1 VQHNENE
8 LNCSMVEFIMK
19 EEPQMNI
26 ILTILSALGSFIVT
40 NVDDIFVLM
49 LLFSQA
55 RAQAQSSNGGVANME
70 SNGNSIYPRDIVIG
84 QYLGFALL
92 VLISLLATFGVT
104 LIPDQWVGLLGL
116 IPIYLGVK
124 LFIKGEDEDE
134 GNILSSL
141 NKFNKFYLS
150 VAFITFANGGDN
162 IGIYVPFFSTLDNNQ
177 LIITVVTFFIMV
189 AVWCFIGYRLA
200 RFRYVSE
207 TLEKYGRWIIPIV
220 FIGLGIYI
228 MVENETFRAIL
239 SLVN

>member
-1 VQHNENE
+1 
-8 LNCSMVEFIMK
+8 
-19 EEPQMNI
+19 MNL

-40 NVDDIFVLM
+40 NIDDIFVLM

-55 RAQAQSSNGGVANME
+55 SSQAKASNGRTVK
-70 SNGNSIYPRDIVIG
+70 GNRIYPKDIVIG

-92 VLISLLATFGVT
+92 VLISLLTTFGVT

-124 LFIKGEDEDE
+124 LFIKGEDEEE
-134 GNILSSL
+134 GAILSSL

-162 IGIYVPFFSTLDNNQ
+162 IGIYVPFFSTLNNNQ
-177 LIITVVTFFIMV
+177 LVITVVTFFIMV
-189 AVWCFIGYRLA
+189 AVWCLIGYRLA

-207 TLEKYGRWIIPIV
+207 TLEKYGRWVIPIV
-220 FIGLGIYI
+220 FIGLGFYI
-228 MVENETFRAIL
+228 MAENNIFSNL
-239 SLVN
+239 WSDFVNLNS

>member
-1 VQHNENE
+1 
-8 LNCSMVEFIMK
+8 
-19 EEPQMNI
+19 MNL

-40 NVDDIFVLM
+40 NIDDIFVLM

-55 RAQAQSSNGGVANME
+55 SSQAKASNGRTVK
-70 SNGNSIYPRDIVIG
+70 GNRIYPKDIVIG

-104 LIPDQWVGLLGL
+104 IIPDQWVGLLGL

-134 GNILSSL
+134 GAILSSL

-162 IGIYVPFFSTLDNNQ
+162 IGIYVPFFSTLNNNQ
-177 LIITVVTFFIMV
+177 LVITVVTFFIMV
-189 AVWCFIGYRLA
+189 AVWCLIGYRLA

-207 TLEKYGRWIIPIV
+207 TLEKYGRWVIPIV
-220 FIGLGIYI
+220 FIGLGFYI
-228 MVENETFRAIL
+228 MAENNIFSNL
-239 SLVN
+239 WSDFVNLNS

>member
-1 VQHNENE
+1 
-8 LNCSMVEFIMK
+8 
-19 EEPQMNI
+19 MNLM
-26 ILTILSALGSFIVT
+26 LTILSALGSFIVT
-40 NVDDIFVLM
+40 NIDDIFVLM

-55 RAQAQSSNGGVANME
+55 SSQAKASNGRTVK
-70 SNGNSIYPRDIVIG
+70 GNRIYPKDIVIG

-124 LFIKGEDEDE
+124 LLIKGEDEDE
-134 GNILSSL
+134 GAILSSL

-162 IGIYVPFFSTLDNNQ
+162 IGIYVPFFSTLNNNQ
-177 LIITVVTFFIMV
+177 LVITVVTFFIMV
-189 AVWCFIGYRLA
+189 AVWCLIGYRLA

-207 TLEKYGRWIIPIV
+207 TLEKYGRWVIPIV
-220 FIGLGIYI
+220 FIGLGFYI
-228 MVENETFRAIL
+228 MAENNIFSNL
-239 SLVN
+239 WSDFVNLNS

>member
-1 VQHNENE
+1 
-8 LNCSMVEFIMK
+8 
-19 EEPQMNI
+19 
-26 ILTILSALGSFIVT
+26 
-40 NVDDIFVLM
+40 M

-55 RAQAQSSNGGVANME
+55 SSQAKASNGRTVNMQPK
-70 SNGNSIYPRDIVIG
+70 GNRIYPRDIVIG

-134 GNILSSL
+134 GAVLSSL

-162 IGIYVPFFSTLDNNQ
+162 IGICVPFFSTLNNNQ
-177 LIITVVTFFIMV
+177 LVITVVTFFKMV
-189 AVWCFIGYRLA
+189 AVWCLIGYRLA

-207 TLEKYGRWIIPIV
+207 TLEKYGRWVIPIV
-220 FIGLGIYI
+220 FIGLGLYI
-228 MVENETFRAIL
+228 MEENNIFSNL
-239 SLVN
+239 WSHFVNLNS

>member
-1 VQHNENE
+1 
-8 LNCSMVEFIMK
+8 
-19 EEPQMNI
+19 MNL

-40 NVDDIFVLM
+40 NIDDIFVLM

-55 RAQAQSSNGGVANME
+55 SSQAKASNGRTVK
-70 SNGNSIYPRDIVIG
+70 GNRIYPKDIVIG

-104 LIPDQWVGLLGL
+104 LIPDQWVGLIGL

-134 GNILSSL
+134 GAILSSF

-162 IGIYVPFFSTLDNNQ
+162 IGIYVPFFSTLNNNQ
-177 LIITVVTFFIMV
+177 LVITVVTFFIMV
-189 AVWCFIGYRLA
+189 AVWCLIGYRLA

-207 TLEKYGRWIIPIV
+207 TLEKYDRWVIPIV
-220 FIGLGIYI
+220 FIGLGFYI
-228 MVENETFRAIL
+228 MAENNIFSNL
-239 SLVN
+239 WSDFVNLNS

>member
-1 VQHNENE
+1 
-8 LNCSMVEFIMK
+8 
-19 EEPQMNI
+19 MNL

-55 RAQAQSSNGGVANME
+55 RSQAKT
-70 SNGNSIYPRDIVIG
+70 GNSGIVSTESKGNRIYPRDIVIG

-162 IGIYVPFFSTLDNNQ
+162 IGIYVPFFSTLNNNQ
-177 LIITVVTFFIMV
+177 LIITVVTFFIRV
-189 AVWCFIGYRLA
+189 AVWCLIGYRLA

-228 MVENETFRAIL
+228 MVENETFRVIL

>member
-1 VQHNENE
+1 MEQFKK
-8 LNCSMVEFIMK
+8 EFF
-19 EEPQMNI
+19 MNL

-40 NVDDIFVLM
+40 NIDDIFVLM

-55 RAQAQSSNGGVANME
+55 SSQAKASNGRTVK
-70 SNGNSIYPRDIVIG
+70 GNRIYPKDIVIG

-134 GNILSSL
+134 GAIFSSL

-150 VAFITFANGGDN
+150 VASITFANGGDN
-162 IGIYVPFFSTLDNNQ
+162 IGIYVPFFSTLNNNQ
-177 LIITVVTFFIMV
+177 LVITVVTFFIMV
-189 AVWCFIGYRLA
+189 AVWCLIGYRLA

-207 TLEKYGRWIIPIV
+207 TLEKYGRWVIPIV
-220 FIGLGIYI
+220 FIGLGFYI
-228 MVENETFRAIL
+228 MAENNIFSNL
-239 SLVN
+239 WSDFVNLNS

>member
-1 VQHNENE
+1 
-8 LNCSMVEFIMK
+8 
-19 EEPQMNI
+19 MNL

-40 NVDDIFVLM
+40 NIDDIFVLM

-55 RAQAQSSNGGVANME
+55 SSQAKASNGRTVK
-70 SNGNSIYPRDIVIG
+70 GNRIYPKDIVIG

-134 GNILSSL
+134 GAILSSL

-150 VAFITFANGGDN
+150 VASITFANGGDN
-162 IGIYVPFFSTLDNNQ
+162 IGIYVPFFSTLNNNQ
-177 LIITVVTFFIMV
+177 LVITVVTFFIMV
-189 AVWCFIGYRLA
+189 AVWCLIGYRLA

-207 TLEKYGRWIIPIV
+207 TLEKYGRWVIPIV
-220 FIGLGIYI
+220 FIGLGFYI
-228 MVENETFRAIL
+228 MAENNIFSNL
-239 SLVN
+239 WSDFVNLNS

>member
-1 VQHNENE
+1 
-8 LNCSMVEFIMK
+8 
-19 EEPQMNI
+19 MNL

-40 NVDDIFVLM
+40 NIDDIFVLM

-55 RAQAQSSNGGVANME
+55 SSQAKASNGRTVK
-70 SNGNSIYPRDIVIG
+70 GNRIYPKDIVIG

-134 GNILSSL
+134 GAILSSL

-162 IGIYVPFFSTLDNNQ
+162 IGIYIPFFSTLNNNQ
-177 LIITVVTFFIMV
+177 LVITVVTFFIMV
-189 AVWCFIGYRLA
+189 AVWCLIGYRLA

-207 TLEKYGRWIIPIV
+207 TLEKYGRWVIPIV
-220 FIGLGIYI
+220 FIGLGFYI
-228 MVENETFRAIL
+228 MAENNIFSNL
-239 SLVN
+239 WSDFVNLNS

>member
-1 VQHNENE
+1 
-8 LNCSMVEFIMK
+8 
-19 EEPQMNI
+19 MNL

-40 NVDDIFVLM
+40 NIDDIFVLM

-55 RAQAQSSNGGVANME
+55 SSQAKASNGRTVK
-70 SNGNSIYPRDIVIG
+70 GNCIYPKDIVIG

-134 GNILSSL
+134 GAILPSL

-162 IGIYVPFFSTLDNNQ
+162 IGIYVPFFSTLNNNQ
-177 LIITVVTFFIMV
+177 LVITVVTFFIMV
-189 AVWCFIGYRLA
+189 AVWCLIGYRLA

-207 TLEKYGRWIIPIV
+207 TLEKYGRWVIPIV
-220 FIGLGIYI
+220 FIGLGFYI
-228 MVENETFRAIL
+228 MAENNIFSNL
-239 SLVN
+239 WSDFVNLNS

>member
-1 VQHNENE
+1 
-8 LNCSMVEFIMK
+8 
-19 EEPQMNI
+19 
-26 ILTILSALGSFIVT
+26 
-40 NVDDIFVLM
+40 M

-55 RAQAQSSNGGVANME
+55 SSQAKASNGRTVNMQPK
-70 SNGNSIYPRDIVIG
+70 GNRIYPRDIVIG

-134 GNILSSL
+134 GAVVSSL

-162 IGIYVPFFSTLDNNQ
+162 IGIYVPFFSTLNNNQ
-177 LIITVVTFFIMV
+177 LVITVVTFFIMV
-189 AVWCFIGYRLA
+189 AVWCLIGYRLA

-207 TLEKYGRWIIPIV
+207 TLEKYGRWVIPIV
-220 FIGLGIYI
+220 FIGLGLYI
-228 MVENETFRAIL
+228 MEENNIFSNL
-239 SLVN
+239 WSHFVNLNS

>member
-1 VQHNENE
+1 
-8 LNCSMVEFIMK
+8 
-19 EEPQMNI
+19 MNL

-40 NVDDIFVLM
+40 NIDDIFVLM

-55 RAQAQSSNGGVANME
+55 SSQAKASNGRTVK
-70 SNGNSIYPRDIVIG
+70 GNRIYPKDIVIG

-134 GNILSSL
+134 GAILSSL

-162 IGIYVPFFSTLDNNQ
+162 IGIYVPFFSTLNNNQ
-177 LIITVVTFFIMV
+177 LVITVVTFFIMV
-189 AVWCFIGYRLA
+189 AVWCLIGYRLA
-200 RFRYVSE
+200 RFRYDSE
-207 TLEKYGRWIIPIV
+207 TLEKYGRWVIPIV
-220 FIGLGIYI
+220 FIGLGFYI
-228 MVENETFRAIL
+228 MAENNIFSNL
-239 SLVN
+239 WSDFVNLNS